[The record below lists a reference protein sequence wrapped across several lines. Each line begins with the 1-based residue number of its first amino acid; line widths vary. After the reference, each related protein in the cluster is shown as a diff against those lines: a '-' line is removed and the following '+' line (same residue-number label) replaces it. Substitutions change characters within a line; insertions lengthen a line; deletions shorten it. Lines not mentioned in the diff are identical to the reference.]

1 MFFMATSC
9 VAMTLGQY
17 SGVALIGRPLDL
29 SVQAVLDAQDAN
41 SALCLDADVFYADNR
56 LAKSRVQVTAEK
68 SPSGSTNALIRI
80 RSSSV
85 VDEPVVTFY
94 LQVGCLQKIENRYVV
109 LAEPVPEVTSPS
121 AGPVA
126 RSQALIGSA
135 PGSAPRS
142 SGAVLDPGP
151 MIAVAASLPPQ
162 ALVQVDERTSQLHKV
177 TEVVSIE
184 RVRRV
189 RNSARLELEPLD
201 LSGDRILSLRP
212 SGVLLHLPDA
222 NPQQRLEAA
231 ALWRTLSSQPED
243 IARDAAK
250 LQDLDHQVRSLQLQ
264 NQKNLLAFENLNVQ
278 LQQAR
283 SDRYANALVYALAAL
298 LVAAVAALIYFS
310 RRWSSA
316 GNKRLDDLPWW
327 RKNEAFEKG
336 WAGSRRDAD
345 QMSVPGEAAVHKRNE
360 TRPTESGLDL
370 DLDIDLNRNV
380 SESAKGRPM
389 SRPDHVNS
397 ALSLSGRDRSDFSSS
412 MTQPARAVKA
422 EELFDVQQQADFF
435 VSLGQ
440 HEQAIELLHNHI
452 DENIQTSALVYL
464 DLFDLYHQLQ
474 RNADYE
480 ALRKNFNQ
488 LFNANIPAF
497 DFYNDGSPGLQAYQ
511 GALTRIEALWPSPKV
526 LDVIEESLFRR
537 PDSGSESFDLEAYR
551 ELLLL
556 YSMVREINSPEES
569 SVNGMVNFDLPE
581 ASHMPK
587 VKHSNFP
594 VTSIQPLSAR
604 VAEGQKYDGL
614 PMLASVLPPA
624 LPGLDLDLDLSQF
637 GSAADNFYPGTESDA
652 SFFAQFAADI
662 PVGPPAS
669 ALAKGGI
676 ANPDSGLSNLFDF
689 DAFDASL
696 AYPYQDQPP
705 AGSKTPKA

>member
-1 MFFMATSC
+1 
-9 VAMTLGQY
+9 MTLGQY
-17 SGVALIGRPLDL
+17 SGAALIGRPLDL
-29 SVQAVLDAQDAN
+29 SVQAVLDAQDGNA
-41 SALCLDADVFYADNR
+41 ALCLDADVFYADNR
-56 LAKSRVQVTAEK
+56 LPKSRVQVTAEK
-68 SPSGSTNALIRI
+68 SLSGSTTALIRI
-80 RSSSV
+80 RSPSF

-94 LQVGCLQKIENRYVV
+94 LRVGCLQKIEKRYVV
-109 LAEPVPEVTSPS
+109 LAEPVLEAISPS
-121 AGPVA
+121 AGPL
-126 RSQALIGSA
+126 ALSKVPTGSVPV
-135 PGSAPRS
+135 PGSAS
-142 SGAVLDPGP
+142 AALDPGA
-151 MIAVAASLPPQ
+151 MVAVAALLPLQ
-162 ALVQVDERTSQLHKV
+162 APVQSDGRKSQRLKAAEV
-177 TEVVSIE
+177 PSTEVVRST
-184 RVRRV
+184 RSVRH
-189 RNSARLELEPLD
+189 NARLKLEPLD
-201 LSGDRILSLRP
+201 SSGDRNLSLRL
-212 SGVLLHLPDA
+212 SAALLRLPDVS
-222 NPQQRLEAA
+222 PQQRLEAA
-231 ALWRTLSSQPED
+231 ALWRSLSLQPED
-243 IARDAAK
+243 IARDADK
-250 LQDLDHQVRSLQLQ
+250 LQVLDHQVRSLQLQ
-264 NQKNLLAFENLNVQ
+264 NQKNLLMFESMNVQ

-283 SDRYANALVYALAAL
+283 SGRYANALVYALAAL
-298 LVAAVAALIYFS
+298 LFVAVAALVYFS
-310 RRWSSA
+310 RRWSSV
-316 GNKRLDDLPWW
+316 GNKRLDELPWW

-345 QMSVPGEAAVHKRNE
+345 QMFVPGEAAVHKRNE
-360 TRPTESGLDL
+360 TRPPESGLDL

-380 SESAKGRPM
+380 SQSANGRPM
-389 SRPDHVNS
+389 SRPDHVTS
-397 ALSLSGRDRSDFSSS
+397 TLSLNGRDRSDFSSS

-452 DENIQTSALVYL
+452 DENLQTSALVYL

-497 DFYNDGSPGLQAYQ
+497 DFYKESSLGLQAYQ

-526 LDVIEESLFRR
+526 LEVIEESIFRR

-556 YSMVREINSPEES
+556 YSMAREINRAEEN
-569 SVNGMVNFDLPE
+569 SVNATVNFHLPDV
-581 ASHMPK
+581 SHMPK

-604 VAEGQKYDGL
+604 VAENQKYNGL
-614 PMLASVLPPA
+614 PMLESVVPPA
-624 LPGLDLDLDLSQF
+624 LPPLDFDLGLDLDVSQF
-637 GSAADNFYPGTESDA
+637 GSAANNFHPGTESDA

-669 ALAKGGI
+669 ALVKSGVTS
-676 ANPDSGLSNLFDF
+676 PDSSLSHLFDF

-696 AYPYQDQPP
+696 ENAYPTKS
-705 AGSKTPKA
+705 SKESKKP

>member
-1 MFFMATSC
+1 
-9 VAMTLGQY
+9 MTLGRY
-17 SGVALIGRPLDL
+17 SGAALIGRPLDL
-29 SVQAVLDAQDAN
+29 SVQAVLDAQDSS
-41 SALCLDADVFYADNR
+41 SALCLEADVFYADNR

-68 SPSGSTNALIRI
+68 SPSDNTDALIRI
-80 RSSSV
+80 RSSSLI
-85 VDEPVVTFY
+85 DEPVVTFY
-94 LQVGCLQKIENRYVV
+94 LRVGCLQKIEKRYVV
-109 LAEPVPEVTSPS
+109 LAEPVSEVASPG
-121 AGPVA
+121 AAPLA
-126 RSQALIGSA
+126 KAQAVTGSA
-135 PGSAPRS
+135 PGPVPGST
-142 SGAVLDPGP
+142 GAVLDPGAV
-151 MIAVAASLPPQ
+151 IAAAALLPRQ
-162 ALVQVDERTSQLHKV
+162 ASVQADKRRSQLLKV
-177 TEVVSIE
+177 AEVASIE
-184 RVRRV
+184 SVRSV
-189 RNSARLELEPLD
+189 RNSARLRLEPLD
-201 LSGDRILSLRP
+201 SGGDRNPSLR
-212 SGVLLHLPDA
+212 SSAVLLRLPDA
-222 NPQQRLEAA
+222 SPQQRSEAA
-231 ALWRTLSSQPED
+231 ALWRTLSLQPED

-250 LQDLDHQVRSLQLQ
+250 LQVLDLQVRGLQLQ
-264 NQKNLLAFENLNVQ
+264 SQKNVAAFENMNVQ

-298 LVAAVAALIYFS
+298 LLVAAAALAYFF
-310 RRWSSA
+310 RRSA
-316 GNKRLDDLPWW
+316 SVGNKGLDALPWW

-345 QMSVPGEAAVHKRNE
+345 QMSVPGAAAVHKRNA

-370 DLDIDLNRNV
+370 DLDIDLGRNA

-397 ALSLSGRDRSDFSSS
+397 VLSLAGRDRSDFGSS

-440 HEQAIELLHNHI
+440 YEQAIELLHNHI
-452 DENIQTSALVYL
+452 DENTQTSALVYL

-497 DFYNDGSPGLQAYQ
+497 DFYTDSSPGLQAYQ

-526 LDVIEESLFRR
+526 LDVIEESIFRR

-556 YSMVREINSPEES
+556 YSMAREINSPDET
-569 SVNGMVNFDLPE
+569 SVNAMVNFDLPV
-581 ASHMPK
+581 ASYTPE
-587 VKHSNFP
+587 VKHSNFSA
-594 VTSIQPLSAR
+594 TSIQPLSAR
-604 VAEGQKYDGL
+604 VAEARKYHGL
-614 PMLASVLPPA
+614 TMLESMLPPA
-624 LPGLDLDLDLSQF
+624 LPRLDLDLDLSQF
-637 GSAADNFYPGTESDA
+637 GSASDNFHPGTESDA
-652 SFFAQFAADI
+652 SFFAKFAADI

-669 ALAKGGI
+669 ALTKGGI
-676 ANPDSGLSNLFDF
+676 TSPDSSLSNLFDF

-696 AYPYQDQPP
+696 EYAYPTKPP
-705 AGSKTPKA
+705 KESKTPKA